1 MKIALI
7 TGGSRGLGKSMCLHL
22 AQKGYDIIFTYK
34 NAQTEAENL
43 VTMIEAKGGKAIA
56 LQLDVTQIDTFKSF
70 TDTLTAVLET
80 NFKTSS
86 KLNLLINNAGFGIYK
101 PIHET
106 TEAEFDTLMLAHLKG
121 PFFLTQALLVY
132 LNDGGRI
139 LNLSSGLTRFTL
151 PGYGAYAAMKGAV
164 EVLSRYMALELGSR
178 NITVNVIAPGAIET
192 DFGDGVVRDNPDVNS
207 FIASQIALGRVGLP
221 EDIGAA
227 VAAIASD
234 DCHWING
241 QRIEISGGMRL

>member
-80 NFKTSS
+80 NFNVKRGVKFCS
-86 KLNLLINNAGFGIYK
+86 
-101 PIHET
+101 
-106 TEAEFDTLMLAHLKG
+106 
-121 PFFLTQALLVY
+121 FF
-132 LNDGGRI
+132 
-139 LNLSSGLTRFTL
+139 
-151 PGYGAYAAMKGAV
+151 
-164 EVLSRYMALELGSR
+164 
-178 NITVNVIAPGAIET
+178 
-192 DFGDGVVRDNPDVNS
+192 
-207 FIASQIALGRVGLP
+207 
-221 EDIGAA
+221 
-227 VAAIASD
+227 
-234 DCHWING
+234 
-241 QRIEISGGMRL
+241 